1 MATIMT
7 GLPERRISSR
17 IWYGRLCIEFNSND
31 DLSPAERRVIRLLL
45 QGYNS
50 GQIAALCFR
59 SVKTIST
66 QKGRAFKRLGVRN
79 DATLLPALLLQG
91 MVTVYTDLIR
101 GHSLDDNSPN
111 AE

>member
-1 MATIMT
+1 MTTNLT
-7 GLPERRISSR
+7 GLPERRISSQ
-17 IWYGRLCIEFNSND
+17 IWYGRLCIEFNSD
-31 DLSPAERRVIRLLL
+31 GGLSPAERRVIRLLL

-50 GQIAALCFR
+50 RQIAALCLR

-91 MVTVYTDLIR
+91 MVTVYYR
-101 GHSLDDNSPN
+101 PEPWAFSG
-111 AE
+111 

>member
-1 MATIMT
+1 MATIIT

-17 IWYGRLCIEFNSND
+17 LWYGRLCIEFNSNG

-79 DATLLPALLLQG
+79 DATLLLQG
-91 MVTVYTDLIR
+91 MVTVYTDLNR
-101 GHSLDDNSPN
+101 EHSLDDNSPD